1 MKVKP
6 FTLYLLSFIEGAC
19 VMAAELLGAKMLAP
33 FFGASLYV
41 WSTVLAITLGGL
53 ASGYFAGGRLSN
65 KDNSSKLLFYI
76 ILLAAAFLALM
87 PFSAKFLLHYL
98 TAVSLLPALL
108 IASMVFL
115 LPPVF
120 LMGMV
125 SPLLISAIAK
135 DEKESGRVAGSIYAI
150 STCGGIL
157 ATFLLGFYIIP
168 EFGLIRPAIAF
179 AFILAFIPVA
189 ILVQQKKYFPLVFF
203 LFSVWLGSAGFKTNT
218 TSDILIRYQKEG
230 LLGQLL
236 VVDYPVYSENKTTY
250 YRYLFCNRIVQSMY
264 CSTDS
269 VHPYLPYVGKI
280 ESELQHLKQGSKVLI
295 LGLGGGV
302 LANVLQQKGMLVDA
316 VDLDNR
322 LPYVAHT
329 FFNLS
334 PKVNLITDDARHYLN
349 ACSVKYD
356 VLIFDVFKG
365 EETPNHVLTKESIE
379 IAKKLLQVNGCI
391 LINGNGYLNG
401 DVGKG
406 MRSIC
411 KTLVRSGLNVKVL
424 TTGNDEAYRNVLF
437 VAGNGLADK
446 LELMPDTSDAVVLS
460 DEFPVLDKLNKEAN
474 LQWRKGYIQNSIRDF
489 EQRNI
494 PLFE

>member
-1 MKVKP
+1 
-6 FTLYLLSFIEGAC
+6 
-19 VMAAELLGAKMLAP
+19 
-33 FFGASLYV
+33 
-41 WSTVLAITLGGL
+41 
-53 ASGYFAGGRLSN
+53 
-65 KDNSSKLLFYI
+65 
-76 ILLAAAFLALM
+76 
-87 PFSAKFLLHYL
+87 
-98 TAVSLLPALL
+98 
-108 IASMVFL
+108 
-115 LPPVF
+115 
-120 LMGMV
+120 
-125 SPLLISAIAK
+125 
-135 DEKESGRVAGSIYAI
+135 
-150 STCGGIL
+150 
-157 ATFLLGFYIIP
+157 
-168 EFGLIRPAIAF
+168 
-179 AFILAFIPVA
+179 
-189 ILVQQKKYFPLVFF
+189 
-203 LFSVWLGSAGFKTNT
+203 
-218 TSDILIRYQKEG
+218 
-230 LLGQLL
+230 

-250 YRYLFCNRIVQSMY
+250 YRYLFCNRIVQTMY
-264 CSTDS
+264 CSADS

-401 DVGKG
+401 NAGKG

>member
-1 MKVKP
+1 
-6 FTLYLLSFIEGAC
+6 
-19 VMAAELLGAKMLAP
+19 MAAELLGAKMLAP
-33 FFGASLYV
+33 FFGSSLYV
-41 WSTVLAITLGGL
+41 WSTVLAVTLGGL

-65 KDNSSKLLFYI
+65 KDTTNKLLFYI
-76 ILLAAAFLALM
+76 VLMAAAFLALM

-108 IASMVFL
+108 IASIVFL

-125 SPLLISAIAK
+125 SPLLISAITK
-135 DEKESGRVAGSIYAI
+135 NEKESGRVAGSIYAI
-150 STCGGIL
+150 STCGGII

-168 EFGLIRPAIAF
+168 EYGLIRPAIAF
-179 AFILAFIPVA
+179 SLVLA
-189 ILVQQKKYFPLVFF
+189 ILPLVILWQQKKYFPLVLF
-203 LFSVWLGSAGFKTNT
+203 LFCVWMGTGSFRADKA
-218 TSDILIRYQKEG
+218 SDILVRYQKEG

-236 VVDYPVYSENKTTY
+236 VVDYPVYSDKKTTY
-250 YRYLFCNRIVQSMY
+250 YRYLFCNRIVQTMY
-264 CSTDS
+264 CFTDS
-269 VHPYLPYVGKI
+269 AQPYLPYVSKI
-280 ESELQHLKQGSKVLI
+280 ETELQHLKQGSKVLI

-322 LPYVAHT
+322 LPYVAHN

-349 ACSVKYD
+349 ACSEKYD

-365 EETPNHVLTKESIE
+365 EETPNHVLTKESIKV
-379 IAKKLLQVNGCI
+379 AKKILRENGNI
-391 LINGNGYLNG
+391 IINGNGYLSG
-401 DVGKG
+401 DAGKG
-406 MRSIC
+406 MRSIL
-411 KTLVRSGLNVKVL
+411 KTLLCSGLNVKVL
-424 TTGNDEAYRNVLF
+424 NTGKDEAYRNVLF
-437 VAGNGLADK
+437 VAGNRVIDK
-446 LELMPDTSDAVVLS
+446 SVLLPDTTDALVLS
-460 DEFPVLDKLNKEAN
+460 DEYPILDKLNKEAN

>member
-6 FTLYLLSFIEGAC
+6 TTLYILSFIEGAC

-33 FFGASLYV
+33 FFGSSLYV
-41 WSTVLAITLGGL
+41 WSTVLAVTLGGL

-76 ILLAAAFLALM
+76 VLLAAAFLALM

-108 IASMVFL
+108 IASIVFL

-135 DEKESGRVAGSIYAI
+135 DEKASGRVAGSIYAI

-179 AFILAFIPVA
+179 SLVLALLPTVIL
-189 ILVQQKKYFPLVFF
+189 LQQKKYLPLVFF
-203 LFSVWLGSAGFKTNT
+203 LFCVWMGTGSFKANSK
-218 TSDILIRYQKEG
+218 SDILVLYKKEG

-236 VVDYPVYSENKTTY
+236 VVDYPVYSEKKTTY
-250 YRYLFCNRIVQSMY
+250 YRYLFCNRIVQTMY

-269 VHPYLPYVGKI
+269 TKPYLPYVSKI
-280 ESELQHLKQGSKVLI
+280 EAELEHLKQGSKVLI

-302 LANVLQQKGMLVDA
+302 LANVLQQKGMQVDA

-322 LPYVAHT
+322 LPYVAHN

-349 ACSVKYD
+349 ACSEKYD

-379 IAKKLLQVNGCI
+379 VTKKLLHENGSI
-391 LINGNGYLNG
+391 LINGNGYLSG
-401 DVGKG
+401 EAGKG
-406 MRSIC
+406 MRSIY

-424 TTGNDEAYRNVLF
+424 NTGNDEAYRNVLF
-437 VAGNGLADK
+437 VAGNRLVDK
-446 LELMPDTSDAVVLS
+446 SELIPDTTDAVVLS

>member
-98 TAVSLLPALL
+98 TTVSLLPALL

-203 LFSVWLGSAGFKTNT
+203 LFSVWLGSASFKNNT
-218 TSDILIRYQKEG
+218 RCFI
-230 LLGQLL
+230 
-236 VVDYPVYSENKTTY
+236 
-250 YRYLFCNRIVQSMY
+250 
-264 CSTDS
+264 
-269 VHPYLPYVGKI
+269 
-280 ESELQHLKQGSKVLI
+280 
-295 LGLGGGV
+295 
-302 LANVLQQKGMLVDA
+302 
-316 VDLDNR
+316 
-322 LPYVAHT
+322 
-329 FFNLS
+329 
-334 PKVNLITDDARHYLN
+334 
-349 ACSVKYD
+349 
-356 VLIFDVFKG
+356 
-365 EETPNHVLTKESIE
+365 
-379 IAKKLLQVNGCI
+379 
-391 LINGNGYLNG
+391 
-401 DVGKG
+401 
-406 MRSIC
+406 
-411 KTLVRSGLNVKVL
+411 
-424 TTGNDEAYRNVLF
+424 
-437 VAGNGLADK
+437 
-446 LELMPDTSDAVVLS
+446 
-460 DEFPVLDKLNKEAN
+460 
-474 LQWRKGYIQNSIRDF
+474 
-489 EQRNI
+489 
-494 PLFE
+494 

>member
-6 FTLYLLSFIEGAC
+6 SILYILSFIEGAC

-33 FFGASLYV
+33 FFGSSLYV
-41 WSTVLAITLGGL
+41 WSTVLAVTLGGL
-53 ASGYFAGGRLSN
+53 ASGYFAGGSLSN

-76 ILLAAAFLALM
+76 VLLAAAFLALM

-108 IASMVFL
+108 IASIVFL

-125 SPLLISAIAK
+125 SPLLISAITK
-135 DEKESGRVAGSIYAI
+135 NEKESGRVAGSIYAI
-150 STCGGIL
+150 STCGGII

-168 EFGLIRPAIAF
+168 EYGLIRPAIAF
-179 AFILAFIPVA
+179 SLVLA
-189 ILVQQKKYFPLVFF
+189 ILPLVILWQQKKYFPLVLF
-203 LFSVWLGSAGFKTNT
+203 LICVWTGIGSFRADKA
-218 TSDILIRYQKEG
+218 SDILVRYQKEG

-236 VVDYPVYSENKTTY
+236 VVDYPVYSDKKTTY
-250 YRYLFCNRIVQSMY
+250 YRYLFCNRIVQTMY

-269 VHPYLPYVGKI
+269 AQPYLPYVSKI
-280 ESELQHLKQGSKVLI
+280 ETELQHLKQGSKVLI

-322 LPYVAHT
+322 LPYVAHN

-349 ACSVKYD
+349 ACSEKYD

-379 IAKKLLQVNGCI
+379 VAKKLLRENGNI
-391 LINGNGYLNG
+391 IINGNGYLSG
-401 DVGKG
+401 DAGKG
-406 MRSIC
+406 MRSIY

-424 TTGNDEAYRNVLF
+424 TTNKDEAYRNVLF
-437 VAGNGLADK
+437 VAGNRVIDK
-446 LELMPDTSDAVVLS
+446 SVLLPDTTDALVLS
-460 DEFPVLDKLNKEAN
+460 DEYPILDKLNKEAN